1 MKLKISFKQI
11 VLIIAVILLG
21 VSAYIIG
28 QTYSKYLS
36 SAEGQASTDIAKWH
50 ILVNNTHITSG
61 TDLSNTIEPVFPGNA
76 HISEGIIA
84 PTAEGYF
91 DLFLEFEE
99 VDVSF
104 KYKINLSLNVE
115 SAVSDL
121 IITGYSFDGGL
132 NIVSFTTETAIEET
146 INLGST
152 IEERDIRVYIKWND
166 DPLTQLMDNDSDT
179 LATTDEDNLALVN
192 VDVDFTQI
200 TE

>member
-1 MKLKISFKQI
+1 MRY
-11 VLIIAVILLG
+11 LG
-21 VSAYIIG
+21 LDLG
-28 QTYSKYLS
+28 SKTLGL
-36 SAEGQASTDIAKWH
+36 A
-50 ILVNNTHITSG
+50 
-61 TDLSNTIEPVFPGNA
+61 
-76 HISEGIIA
+76 ISEGIIA